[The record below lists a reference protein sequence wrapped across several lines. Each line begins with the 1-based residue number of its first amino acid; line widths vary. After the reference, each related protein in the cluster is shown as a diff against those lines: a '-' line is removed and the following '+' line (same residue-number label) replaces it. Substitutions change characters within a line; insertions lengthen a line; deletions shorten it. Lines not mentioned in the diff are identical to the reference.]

1 MTEYTEIERG
11 TWEVIAE
18 AIDKVQESAEVIIK
32 TFELDPTTTKL
43 RTASYRKAFI
53 LHNIAGYDIVIFL
66 DGSAVIY
73 HPSKVMCY
81 IVQFGRVARLYV
93 EEGNKYSYTIK
104 SVERAIASAESI
116 YEFFRMLELQ

>member
-1 MTEYTEIERG
+1 MTEYTEIDRS

-18 AIDKVQESAEVIIK
+18 AIDKVQESTEVITK
-32 TFELDPTTTKL
+32 MFELDPTTTKL

-53 LHNIAGYDIVIFL
+53 LHNLQGYDIVLFF

-73 HPSKVMCY
+73 HPNKVVCY
-81 IVQFGRVARLYV
+81 VLQYGRITRLYV
-93 EEGNKYSYTIK
+93 EEGTKHSYTIA
-104 SVERAIASAESI
+104 SVEKAIAGAESL